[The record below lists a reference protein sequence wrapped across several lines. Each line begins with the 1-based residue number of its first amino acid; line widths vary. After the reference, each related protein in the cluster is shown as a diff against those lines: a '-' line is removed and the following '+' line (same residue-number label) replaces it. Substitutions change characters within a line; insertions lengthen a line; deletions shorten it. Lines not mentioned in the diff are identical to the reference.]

1 MDYLAAP
8 NVLLEALAYLGARAN
23 GNTMERMEE
32 RLLARGISDL
42 AAFRAQYAP
51 IQALRQA
58 LDREVPI
65 HQSQLDRLFR
75 NLEGFPFSTTGSYS
89 PAFLLFY
96 PMLSH
101 YRGDFDALMEQ
112 MAALS
117 PDHVAR
123 HLLISLSMEDR
134 LGPDETGAGTLLME
148 CIRSLSVP
156 ARSRSGLLTLYQD
169 YQVLLP
175 AMGSCLRMAVTALE
189 QRRPQLDAMAQDFC
203 RELERTGCEAY
214 LRKTSSLSL
223 SKGTQYLL
231 RPFLL
236 GPDTNLS
243 LEMPEDSGHVVI
255 YCGVLR
261 QFLQE
266 LLYASED
273 ADSKLFETIK
283 LMGDRTRFDILCY
296 LRDHPAYGQ
305 ELSEHFGLARNT
317 IHHHMSK
324 LLNAGLVTCT
334 VDGNRIYYAI
344 DREHLAP
351 ILRQQQAL
359 FLGE

>member
-1 MDYLAAP
+1 MDHSATP

-42 AAFRAQYAP
+42 TAFRQRYAP
-51 IQALRQA
+51 IQALRQQ
-58 LDREVPI
+58 LDQEAPL

-75 NLEGFPFSTTGSYS
+75 DLEGFSYSTTGSYS

-96 PMLSH
+96 PMLCR
-101 YRGDFDALMEQ
+101 YDGDFDALMAQ

-123 HLLISLSMEDR
+123 HLLISLSLEDR
-134 LGPDETGAGTLLME
+134 LGPDETGASAVLTE
-148 CIRSLSVP
+148 CARSLSVP
-156 ARSRSGLLTLYQD
+156 ARSRAALLELHRD
-169 YQVLLP
+169 YQVVLP
-175 AMGSCLRMAVTALE
+175 AMGSCLRLAVNALE
-189 QRRPQLDAMAQDFC
+189 KRRPQLDELAGRFS
-203 RELERTGCEAY
+203 RELDQMGCEAY
-214 LRKTSSLSL
+214 LRKTSSLHL
-223 SKGTQYLL
+223 SEGTEYHL

-243 LEMPEDSGHVVI
+243 LETPENSGHVVI

-266 LLYASED
+266 LLSASED
-273 ADSKLFETIK
+273 ADDKVFEAIK
-283 LMGDRTRFDILCY
+283 LLGDRTRFDILCY
-296 LRDHPAYGQ
+296 LRSHPAYGQ
-305 ELSEHFGLARNT
+305 ELSDHFGLARNT

-334 VDGNRIYYAI
+334 VDGNRTYYAI

-351 ILRQQQAL
+351 ILRQQQTL
-359 FLGE
+359 LLGE

>member
-1 MDYLAAP
+1 MEYSASP

-32 RLLARGISDL
+32 RLQARGISDL

-51 IQALRQA
+51 IQTLRQE
-58 LDREVPI
+58 LDREVPL
-65 HQSQLDRLFR
+65 HQAQMDRLFR
-75 NLEGFPFSTTGSYS
+75 NLEGFSFSTTGSYS

-96 PMLSH
+96 PMLCR
-101 YRGDFDALMEQ
+101 YNGDFDALMEQ

-123 HLLISLSMEDR
+123 HLMISLSLEDR
-134 LGPDETGAGTLLME
+134 LGPDETGAGALLTE
-148 CIRSLSVP
+148 CVRSLSVP
-156 ARSRSGLLTLYQD
+156 ARSRAALLELYED
-169 YQVLLP
+169 YQILLP
-175 AMGSCLRMAVTALE
+175 AMGGCLRLAVNALE
-189 QRRPQLDAMAQDFC
+189 RRRPQLEAMARQFG
-203 RELERTGCEAY
+203 RELEQTGCEAY
-214 LRKTSSLSL
+214 LRKTSSLTL
-223 SKGTQYLL
+223 SQGTDYLL

-243 LEMPEDSGHVVI
+243 LEIPEAEGRVVL

-261 QFLQE
+261 QFLQA
-266 LLYASED
+266 LLNASEGAGD
-273 ADSKLFETIK
+273 QVFEAIK
-283 LMGDRTRFDILCY
+283 LLGDRTRFDILCY

-305 ELSEHFGLARNT
+305 ELSEHFCLARNT

-334 VDGNRIYYAI
+334 VDGNRVYYAI

-351 ILRQQQAL
+351 ILRQQQML
-359 FLGE
+359 LLGE